1 MWTKLL
7 ITVLDLL
14 FNLNICPHTSTVI
27 NFWTRLVVSS
37 WAAGVT
43 TKPCPHR
50 PCPKLS
56 TLYMQRPL
64 TIFFCYYFCRWRIDR
79 LHHPIP
85 TKRHPQSLLLLYPF
99 RQSSPLPTMHTG
111 AKASET
117 DFNFFKVFWTKM
129 VLYHSKSSDIDLF
142 WP

>member
-1 MWTKLL
+1 MLMWTKLL

-79 LHHPIP
+79 LHHPIG
-85 TKRHPQSLLLLYPF
+85 TWTLLIFFLFSYFFGDFIAHLQKKQKNIVSSIFCCSQNQLKKSLF
-99 RQSSPLPTMHTG
+99 C
-111 AKASET
+111 
-117 DFNFFKVFWTKM
+117 
-129 VLYHSKSSDIDLF
+129 
-142 WP
+142 

>member
-27 NFWTRLVVSS
+27 NFWNRLVVSS

-79 LHHPIP
+79 LHHPIANLIFMNDYA
-85 TKRHPQSLLLLYPF
+85 HNIQFNHWNELLIQKECGNL
-99 RQSSPLPTMHTG
+99 
-111 AKASET
+111 
-117 DFNFFKVFWTKM
+117 DFFHCFFKSYRF
-129 VLYHSKSSDIDLF
+129 F
-142 WP
+142 

>member
-1 MWTKLL
+1 MLMWTKLL

-79 LHHPIP
+79 LHHPMHCTYSPIP
-85 TKRHPQSLLLLYPF
+85 YRDNYIALK
-99 RQSSPLPTMHTG
+99 
-111 AKASET
+111 SEH
-117 DFNFFKVFWTKM
+117 KVNKQ
-129 VLYHSKSSDIDLF
+129 VEGHQRKIQK
-142 WP
+142 